1 MKLNVKRNSPHAI
14 MPVYKT
20 EGAACFDIYAIA
32 AKADEHNNAVYL
44 ETGLIFEIP
53 EGYALMIYSRSG
65 QGFNKDTRLSNCV
78 GIIDSDYTGEVA
90 IKLVCDRPTGEYPAI
105 DLTQA
110 QAQAMLVPVPR
121 VVLTEVDTVKKTKR
135 GANGFGSTDNK
146 KA

>member
-1 MKLNVKRNSPHAI
+1 MQLNVKRNSPHAV
-14 MPVYKT
+14 MPTYAT
-20 EGAACFDIYAIA
+20 EGSACFDIYAIA
-32 AKADEHNNAVYL
+32 ARPDEHNNAIYL

-65 QGFNKDTRLSNCV
+65 QGFKNDTRLSNCV

-90 IKLVCDRPTGEYPAI
+90 IKLVCGRPTGEYPPI
-105 DLTQA
+105 DLTKA

>member
-1 MKLNVKRNSPHAI
+1 MQLNVKRNSPHAV
-14 MPVYKT
+14 MPTYAT
-20 EGAACFDIYAIA
+20 EGSACFDIYAIA
-32 AKADEHNNAVYL
+32 ARPDERNNAIYL
-44 ETGLIFEIP
+44 ETGLVFEIP

-65 QGFNKDTRLSNCV
+65 QGFKNDTRLSNCV

-90 IKLVCDRPTGEYPAI
+90 IKLVCDRPTGEYPPI
-105 DLTQA
+105 DLTKA

-121 VVLTEVDTVKKTKR
+121 VVLTEVDTVKKTAR

>member
-1 MKLNVKRNSPHAI
+1 MQLNVKRNSPHAV
-14 MPVYKT
+14 MPTYAT
-20 EGAACFDIYAIA
+20 DGSACFDIYAIA
-32 AKADEHNNAVYL
+32 ARPDEHNNAVYL

-65 QGFNKDTRLSNCV
+65 QGFKNDTRLSNCV

-90 IKLVCDRPTGEYPAI
+90 IKLVCDRPTGEYPPI
-105 DLTQA
+105 DLTKA

-121 VVLTEVDTVKKTKR
+121 AVLTEVDSVKKTKR